1 MDIVSFV
8 LMYNKILNIILSWI
22 FPTPKDSK
30 KDKIIEVI
38 TEYFLLVNEVPYDY
52 YRIEFSN
59 ERWVQ
64 IYLIY
69 NRWEDAYNNIKKE
82 SNLEKDMSGM
92 FPYRFTVN
100 CSVSNGIRVY
110 D

>member
-1 MDIVSFV
+1 
-8 LMYNKILNIILSWI
+8 MYNKLVNILFSWI
-22 FPTPKDSK
+22 FPTPKESK
-30 KDKIIEVI
+30 EDKMLKTI

-52 YRIEFSN
+52 YGIEFSN

-69 NRWEDAYNNIKKE
+69 DRWEDAYNNIKKE
-82 SNLEKDMSGM
+82 SNLERDMSHM

-100 CSVSNGIRVY
+100 CLVSG
-110 D
+110 